1 MKFNFEINYKRGKDR
16 TIKTYFISSIQG
28 TPFIA
33 QGKSKDDCTKQTF
46 DMIAGFMEAF
56 PKDFK
61 KYFKEYGMLK

>member
-1 MKFNFEINYKRGKDR
+1 LKFNFEIRYTKGKD
-16 TIKTYFISSIQG
+16 KSFGTYYISSVDN

-56 PKDFK
+56 PDYKKMFK
-61 KYFKEYGMLK
+61 KYGILK

>member
-1 MKFNFEINYKRGKDR
+1 MKFTFEIDYKRGKD
-16 TIKTYFISSIQG
+16 KSFGTYFISKIKG

-33 QGKSKDDCTKQTF
+33 QGKTKDDCTKQTF

-61 KYFKEYGMLK
+61 KYFKEYRMLK